1 MASVSASV
9 IGRQE
14 HCLTVIGSQITVHEK
29 VPGLD
34 SRCRLKWT
42 ENVQA
47 RDVKDE
53 SLEVHF
59 LCGLSYDAQHTR
71 CASEK

>member
-14 HCLTVIGSQITVHEK
+14 HCLTAVRGKITVHEK

-34 SRCRLKWT
+34 SRRRLKWT

-47 RDVKDE
+47 RDVKDVA
-53 SLEVHF
+53 LVVHF
-59 LCGLSYDAQHTR
+59 LCGFGCDAQHTR
-71 CASEK
+71 CANEK